1 MLSETRKSII
11 LHAIKNDADCGAGL
25 EDSLSLEEM
34 LFYIRNLQDLG
45 SRVGKETIQKAIKL
59 LRRHRPWYILTVG
72 DEDIPYIENDRGYV
86 FSDPGAGM
94 QAKKVFAS
102 MGHQFDLM
110 KTEPYDELPFDMFA
124 RYGVQTVSINKGTF
138 GIALKTDILSKNT
151 IENKALYNAVLKF
164 AVASKLGAENIAE
177 LDRKVSEE
185 ILRSDLYYI
194 PESNMSSPMQ
204 EIIEFSDGSSAIG
217 GYLFSDRKEASL
229 VYLDKISQLRKAPA
243 RKLMRT
249 DPLIG
254 KYVLNPGSIN
264 LLVSQAIID
273 AVVKK
278 EI

>member
-110 KTEPYDELPFDMFA
+110 KTESYDELPFDMFA

-151 IENKALYNAVLKF
+151 IENKALNNAVLKF

>member
-151 IENKALYNAVLKF
+151 IENKALNNAVLKF

>member
-151 IENKALYNAVLKF
+151 IENKALNNAVLKF
-164 AVASKLGAENIAE
+164 AVASKLGAESIAE

>member
-151 IENKALYNAVLKF
+151 IENKALNNAVLKF

-177 LDRKVSEE
+177 LDCKVSEE

>member
-25 EDSLSLEEM
+25 EDSLSLKEM

-151 IENKALYNAVLKF
+151 IENKALNNAVLKF

>member
-1 MLSETRKSII
+1 MLSETRKSIV

-151 IENKALYNAVLKF
+151 IENKALNNAVLKF

>member
-34 LFYIRNLQDLG
+34 LFYIRSLQSLG

-151 IENKALYNAVLKF
+151 IENKALNNAVLKF

>member
-124 RYGVQTVSINKGTF
+124 RYGVQMVSINKGTF

-151 IENKALYNAVLKF
+151 IENKALNNAVLKF

-249 DPLIG
+249 NPLIG

>member
-151 IENKALYNAVLKF
+151 IENKALNNAVLKF

-177 LDRKVSEE
+177 LDRKVSEG

>member
-102 MGHQFDLM
+102 MGHQFNLM

-151 IENKALYNAVLKF
+151 IENKALNNAVLKF

-194 PESNMSSPMQ
+194 PESNMPSPMQ

>member
-11 LHAIKNDADCGAGL
+11 LHAIRNDADCGAGL
-25 EDSLSLEEM
+25 EDSFSLDEM
-34 LFYIRNLQDLG
+34 LFYIRSLQSLG
-45 SRVGKETIQKAIKL
+45 SRVGKETIQKAVKL
-59 LRRHRPWYILTVG
+59 LRKHSPWYVLTVG
-72 DEDIPYIENDRGYV
+72 EEDIPYIENNRGYV

-102 MGHQFDLM
+102 MGHKFDLM

-151 IENKALYNAVLKF
+151 TENSTLNNAVLKF
-164 AVASKLGAENIAE
+164 AVASKIGAEDIE
-177 LDRKVSEE
+177 QVDRTVSEE
-185 ILRSDLYYI
+185 ILRSDLYYL
-194 PESNMSSPMQ
+194 PEGNMPSPMQ
-204 EIIEFSDGSSAIG
+204 EIVEFSDGSSAIG

>member
-151 IENKALYNAVLKF
+151 IENKALNNAVLKF

-229 VYLDKISQLRKAPA
+229 VYLDKISQLRKAPT

>member
-151 IENKALYNAVLKF
+151 IENKALNNAVLKF

-229 VYLDKISQLRKAPA
+229 VYLDKISQLRKAPT

-254 KYVLNPGSIN
+254 K
-264 LLVSQAIID
+264 
-273 AVVKK
+273 
-278 EI
+278 